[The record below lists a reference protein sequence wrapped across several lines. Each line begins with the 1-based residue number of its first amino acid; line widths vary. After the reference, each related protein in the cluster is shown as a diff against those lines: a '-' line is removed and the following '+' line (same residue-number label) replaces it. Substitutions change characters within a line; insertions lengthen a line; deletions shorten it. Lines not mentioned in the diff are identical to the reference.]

1 MSYTNEE
8 LYQQDKSNYLPT
20 FKRFPLAFAKGKGS
34 RLWDVEG
41 KEYIDMLAGI
51 AVCNVGHSH
60 PKVVAAVQK
69 QAAELMH
76 ISNFFVTLP
85 QVELSKKLKEIS
97 GLDHVF
103 ITNSG
108 AESVEG
114 AMKVARKFAHKHGRG
129 GEIISMAKSFHGRT
143 LGTIATGQAKY
154 QQGFEPIPTGFK
166 QVEFN
171 NLPALKEVISKDTA
185 AIILEPVQGEGGIN
199 PVDKSYLKNVREI
212 CTEQGIALIFD
223 EVQCGIGRTGK
234 WFAKDHY
241 GIQPDIMTLAKGLGG
256 GFPVGAFV
264 CSSKIGDAIDYGDHG
279 TTFGGNPLACASAL
293 ATLSVIE
300 EENLLEEATKKGE
313 WVRGEFENMKAK
325 HGEIKDIRGLG
336 LMIGVELTEP
346 ALPVVKLLLE
356 KGIIANATADKVLRL
371 VPSLNIPMEDLKKV
385 VEEIEKCLSETMIEH
400 E

>member
-8 LYQQDKSNYLPT
+8 LYQQDKNNYLPT

-60 PKVVAAVQK
+60 PKVVEAVQK

-114 AMKVARKFAHKHGRG
+114 AIKVARKYAHKHGRG
-129 GEIISMAKSFHGRT
+129 GEVISMTKSFHGRT

-171 NLPALKEVISKDTA
+171 NLEALKSTISQETA

-199 PVDKSYLKNVREI
+199 PVDKDYLQAIREI
-212 CTEQGIALIFD
+212 CTEEKIALIFD

-241 GIQPDIMTLAKGLGG
+241 GVQPDVMTLAKGLGG
-256 GFPVGAFV
+256 GFPIGAFV
-264 CSSKIGDAIDYGDHG
+264 CDSKISDAINYGDHG
-279 TTFGGNPLACASAL
+279 TTFGGNPLACSSAL

-300 EENLLEEATKKGE
+300 EENLLDAATEKGA
-313 WVRGEFENMKAK
+313 WVKAEFEKMKAE
-325 HGEIKDIRGLG
+325 HGEIKYIRGLG
-336 LMIGVELTEP
+336 LMIGIELSQP
-346 ALPVVKLLLE
+346 AAPVVKLLLE
-356 KGIIANATADKVLRL
+356 KGIIANATADTVLRL
-371 VPSLNIPMEDLKKV
+371 VPSLNIPEEDLKQV
-385 VEEIEKCLSETMIEH
+385 VEEIEKCLAETMIEQ
-400 E
+400 